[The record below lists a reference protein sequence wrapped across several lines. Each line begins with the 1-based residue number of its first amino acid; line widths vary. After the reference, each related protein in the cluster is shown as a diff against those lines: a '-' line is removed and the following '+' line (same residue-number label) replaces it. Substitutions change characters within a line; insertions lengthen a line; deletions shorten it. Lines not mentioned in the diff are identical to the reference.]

1 MFTINTKLQSKMERW
16 EYDRCQVD
24 VTVTL
29 PHSDF
34 EHFRRNMMQR
44 QEFITKALSE
54 LPVTNDNT
62 RHCIMVLDE
71 EADDGILVDPQGYDY
86 ARYSAYVPNAKQ
98 IVQTQYPSLNEF
110 NDRMRGAVDKYVS
123 LALENHKEGKYT
135 FDINDVNREYDC
147 ENFNSDLFVDM
158 IGECDEFSDVEYCGG
173 EFTVTLNK
181 DFLSEKDKTLFPEDV
196 KEMCARHTL
205 WILDLEGGEQADFSG
220 CIVENCD
227 FIGVDLSGAKFD
239 NARFYNSNFECA
251 CLMGAKMNNALFSNC
266 SFRLSTSEEVEAKNA
281 VFKNCDFTEADFG
294 ESDFKDARLEG
305 CDFAC
310 ITLERSCIE
319 GTQFILTIPD
329 AEEIS
334 YCFKTSKAF
343 NADVRGVD
351 LEQQSLS

>member
-227 FIGVDLSGAKFD
+227 FIGVDLSGAKFE
-239 NARFYNSNFECA
+239 NARFYNCNFECA

-266 SFRLSTSEEVEAKNA
+266 SFRLSTSEEVEAKKA
-281 VFKNCDFTEADFG
+281 VFDNCDFEQ
-294 ESDFKDARLEG
+294 SDFITSNFKEAVFNDCA
-305 CDFAC
+305 FSC
-310 ITLERSCIE
+310 ISIENSCIE
-319 GTQFILTIPD
+319 GTKFNKSIPD
-329 AEEIS
+329 AEEVERCHS
-334 YCFKTSKAF
+334 TEYEFLKEEKYNGPKQT
-343 NADVRGVD
+343 
-351 LEQQSLS
+351 QLS

>member
-98 IVQTQYPSLNEF
+98 IVQAQYPSLNEF

-181 DFLSEKDKTLFPEDV
+181 DYLSEKDKTLFPEDV

-227 FIGVDLSGAKFD
+227 FIGVDLSGAKFE
-239 NARFYNSNFECA
+239 NARFYNCNFECA

>member
-1 MFTINTKLQSKMERW
+1 MILNVHLNSKVTDYDFSRCNIAVVVELSGNDFRYFQDRPLDCYDFITGNLDKLQ
-16 EYDRCQVD
+16 
-24 VTVTL
+24 
-29 PHSDF
+29 P
-34 EHFRRNMMQR
+34 
-44 QEFITKALSE
+44 
-54 LPVTNDNT
+54 DNSNI
-62 RHCIMVLDE
+62 HQCIMVLNE
-71 EADDGILVDPQGYDY
+71 ENDDGILVDPQGYDY

-98 IVQTQYPSLNEF
+98 IVQAQYPSLNEF

-181 DFLSEKDKTLFPEDV
+181 DFLSEKDKTLFPKDV

-227 FIGVDLSGAKFD
+227 FIGVDLSGAKFE
-239 NARFYNSNFECA
+239 NARFYNCNFECA

-266 SFRLSTSEEVEAKNA
+266 SFRLSTSEEVEAKKA
-281 VFKNCDFTEADFG
+281 VFDNCDFEQ
-294 ESDFKDARLEG
+294 SDFITSNFKEAVFNDCA
-305 CDFAC
+305 FSC
-310 ITLERSCIE
+310 ISIENSCIE
-319 GTQFILTIPD
+319 GTKFNKSIPD
-329 AEEIS
+329 AEEVERCHS
-334 YCFKTSKAF
+334 TEYEFLKEEKYNGPKQT
-343 NADVRGVD
+343 
-351 LEQQSLS
+351 QLS

>member
-1 MFTINTKLQSKMERW
+1 MILNVHLNSKVTDYDFSRCNIAVVVELSGNDFRYFQDRPLDCYDFITGNLDKLQ
-16 EYDRCQVD
+16 
-24 VTVTL
+24 
-29 PHSDF
+29 P
-34 EHFRRNMMQR
+34 
-44 QEFITKALSE
+44 
-54 LPVTNDNT
+54 DNSNI
-62 RHCIMVLDE
+62 HQCIMVLNE
-71 EADDGILVDPQGYDY
+71 ENDDGILVDPQGYNY
-86 ARYSAYVPNAKQ
+86 ARYSAYIPNAKQ
-98 IVQTQYPSLNEF
+98 LMQLQYPSLDEF
-110 NDRMRGAVDKYVS
+110 NDRMRKAVDKYVG
-123 LALENHKEGKYT
+123 LALENQKDGKYT

-158 IGECDEFSDVEYCGG
+158 IGDRAEFSDVEYYGG

-220 CIVENCD
+220 CIVEDCD

-239 NARFYNSNFECA
+239 NARFYNCNFECA

-281 VFKNCDFTEADFG
+281 VFNNCDFTEADFG
-294 ESDFKDARLEG
+294 ESDFKDARFEG